1 MYVCAVD
8 ICKYVSECVHVH
20 VGMYV
25 HAWMYVCLFTRVS
38 VRICFGYQANVGC
51 LEWWNFWWKLW
62 RICPGFVLS
71 LWGVF
76 SFFFFFLNDCFS
88 LAVFMGLL
96 KLLVCPWFNFG
107 RSHISRGL
115 FISSRLP
122 DSFEMCVFKAFPNN
136 FLDFIG
142 VQWDVPFFISK
153 FVIWTPLHLWLFWSW
168 FYRSCLLSQRTSY
181 LFHWFFALFFV
192 PPLSG
197 IVPCS

>member
-1 MYVCAVD
+1 MCCWIWFTGIYWQVLYLCPLGKFVYVYVCVWYVHMFVCMYVCAVD
-8 ICKYVSECVHVH
+8 ICKYVSECVHAY

-38 VRICFGYQANVGC
+38 VHICFGYQANVGC

-62 RICPGFVLS
+62 RICPVFVLS

-76 SFFFFFLNDCFS
+76 SFFFFLNDCFS

-122 DSFEMCVFKAFPNN
+122 DSFKMCVFKAFPND

-142 VQWDVPFFISK
+142 VQWDVPFFH
-153 FVIWTPLHLWLFWSW
+153 F
-168 FYRSCLLSQRTSY
+168 
-181 LFHWFFALFFV
+181 
-192 PPLSG
+192 
-197 IVPCS
+197 